1 MPTAPEQVRFMP
13 DEPGELT
20 ALMEAMVERGKGW
33 INTWPDVD
41 DDALPQRKSFFSI
54 FSGMGPAVPLCTW
67 VAPQPDQKPPHIE
80 LGIQHASG
88 PKAKKRLEELGHPV
102 PDRWVVLADHPKRG
116 LVIAVHP
123 EATVASTLEWLV
135 TAGKA
140 LARVP
145 IPERW
150 RATVHKA

>member
-1 MPTAPEQVRFMP
+1 MPTAPEQVRFTP
-13 DEPGELT
+13 GDWDELI

-41 DDALPQRKSFFSI
+41 DDKLPQRKSFFSI

-67 VAPQPDQKPPHIE
+67 VAPQHDQRPPHVE

-88 PKAKKRLEELGHPV
+88 PKAAKRLEELGHPV

-123 EATVASTLEWLV
+123 DATVLSTLEWLV
-135 TAGKA
+135 TAGRA

>member
-1 MPTAPEQVRFMP
+1 MPTAPEQVRFTP

-20 ALMEAMVERGKGW
+20 ALMDAMVERGTGW

-41 DDALPQRKSFFSI
+41 DDDLPQRKSFFSI

-67 VAPQPDQKPPHIE
+67 VAPQADQKPPHIE
-80 LGIQHASG
+80 IGIQHASG
-88 PKAKKRLEELGHPV
+88 PKAAKRLEQLGHPV

-116 LVIAVHP
+116 IVIAVHP
-123 EATVASTLEWLV
+123 DATVAATLEWLV

-140 LARVP
+140 LARAP
-145 IPERW
+145 IPEQW

>member
-1 MPTAPEQVRFMP
+1 MATAPETVRFSP
-13 DEPGELT
+13 ESPGEVT
-20 ALMEAMVERGKGW
+20 ALMDAMVERGKGW
-33 INTWPDVD
+33 INVWADVGD
-41 DDALPQRKSFFSI
+41 DDMPQRRSFFSI

-67 VAPQPDQKPPHIE
+67 VAPRPDQKPPHVE

-88 PKAKKRLEELGHPV
+88 SKAAKRLEQLGHPV
-102 PDRWVVLADHPKRG
+102 PERWVVLADHPKRG

-123 EATVASTLEWLV
+123 DVTVEATLEWLV

-145 IPERW
+145 LPEQW
-150 RATVHKA
+150 RASVHKA

>member
-1 MPTAPEQVRFMP
+1 MVTAPEQVKYMP
-13 DEPGELT
+13 DAPEYLT
-20 ALMEAMVERGKGW
+20 AVMEAMVERQKGW
-33 INTWPDVD
+33 VNTWPDVG
-41 DDALPQRKSFFSI
+41 DDALPQRRSFFSI

-88 PKAKKRLEELGHPV
+88 PKAALRLRAEGHPV
-102 PDRWVVLADHPKRG
+102 PERWVVLSDHPKRG
-116 LVIAVHP
+116 IVIAVHP
-123 EATVASTLEWLV
+123 DAEVAETLDWLV
-135 TAGKA
+135 TAGKT